1 MKFPRA
7 SPPVSHIALLTPYD
21 GGNLGDAAI
30 QEALISNFRRF
41 HSPLQIS
48 GITLD
53 PERTAALHSIPCY
66 LLAIN
71 SRPHYK
77 VKTRSAVESTDHA
90 KTNLPDGNGSEVNFF
105 SRLRRRARLSAF
117 LKPIRAL
124 FRLAKEG
131 RHVLQSYLLLREV
144 DLLVVAGG
152 GQLDEEWGGT
162 WGHPYA
168 LMKWSVLA
176 RLAGAKTVFLSVGSC
191 RIESR
196 VSRKFV
202 QVALSLALY
211 RSYRDE
217 GSRQIALGI
226 SPAADGPVVPDLAFS
241 LPSTHNEP
249 LSEAIRKPLHVGV
262 SPIAFSRPGLWPT
275 ERAAA
280 YERYMTELGAFVTWL
295 LSRGASVTLF
305 SSSTPDEQT
314 FKDLRDRVSPHIEKA
329 ALARLSS
336 RDVSTVREL
345 VGLLQSM
352 DFVVAS
358 RLHGLLLSFLAAKPS
373 LAISYDR
380 KVQKLMEDLD
390 QARYCF
396 DIRSFTC
403 RELLEAFLDLQAKAD
418 FIPRTLADIRKRYDM
433 LLENQYRLVAE
444 YLSPGSYG
452 LHPLRS
458 VAASPAT
465 ARRSDSDVREI
476 R

>member
-7 SPPVSHIALLTPYD
+7 SPSVSHVALLTPYD

-53 PERTAALHSIPCY
+53 PERTAALHGIPCY

-77 VKTRSAVESTDHA
+77 VKTRSATESTDDA
-90 KTNLPDGNGSEVNFF
+90 KTNLPDETGSEVDFF

-124 FRLAKEG
+124 FRLAKEC

-152 GQLDEEWGGT
+152 GQLDEEWGGI

-202 QVALSLALY
+202 QMALSFALY
-211 RSYRDE
+211 RSYRDQ
-217 GSRQIALGI
+217 GSREIALGI

-241 LPSTHNEP
+241 LPSTRNEP
-249 LSEAIRKPLHVGV
+249 LSETIRKPLHVGV

-305 SSSTPDEQT
+305 S
-314 FKDLRDRVSPHIEKA
+314 RA
-329 ALARLSS
+329 ALLGRPLDALVIQLLNFSEKVGARMDHLPNGSQGFKKLLRMSWRSLIIGAVANSHEYFSPAFIEQAESWSPFRFAFLRARNQRLTS
-336 RDVSTVREL
+336 RQ
-345 VGLLQSM
+345 GLYATL
-352 DFVVAS
+352 F
-358 RLHGLLLSFLAAKPS
+358 
-373 LAISYDR
+373 
-380 KVQKLMEDLD
+380 
-390 QARYCF
+390 
-396 DIRSFTC
+396 
-403 RELLEAFLDLQAKAD
+403 EAFLES
-418 FIPRTLADIRKRYDM
+418 R
-433 LLENQYRLVAE
+433 E
-444 YLSPGSYG
+444 SGYG
-452 LHPLRS
+452 ELPLP
-458 VAASPAT
+458 AAAPACPT
-465 ARRSDSDVREI
+465 ANLDA
-476 R
+476 

>member
-1 MKFPRA
+1 MKVPRA
-7 SPPVSHIALLTPYD
+7 SPSVSHVALLTPYD

-77 VKTRSAVESTDHA
+77 VKTRPAAESTDHA
-90 KTNLPDGNGSEVNFF
+90 KTNLPDETGSEVNFF
-105 SRLRRRARLSAF
+105 SRLRRTARSSAF

-152 GQLDEEWGGT
+152 GQLDEEWGGI

-217 GSRQIALGI
+217 GTRQIALEI
-226 SPAADGPVVPDLAFS
+226 SPAADGPVGPDLAFS

-249 LSEAIRKPLHVGV
+249 LSGTLRPLHVGV

-280 YERYMTELGAFVTWL
+280 FERYMTELGAFVAWL

-329 ALARLSS
+329 AFARLSS

-380 KVQKLMEDLD
+380 KVQRLMEDLD

-418 FIPRTLADIRKRYDM
+418 FIPQTLADIRQRYDM

-458 VAASPAT
+458 AAASPAT